1 MKLAIGDVV
10 RARDDKA
17 LGTVAGVVGRGND
30 RLVMIHGYGGM
41 RRFTEPGGLELI
53 ARHTAPMTTGR
64 HIVALIAFGLA
75 LLTAYIGCHSARD
88 LGASWPLSFL
98 AGFGGYGAVMTAYQW
113 WFRLT
118 GPRRFRV

>member
-10 RARDDKA
+10 RACDDKA
-17 LGTVAGVVGRGND
+17 LGTVAGVVGRG
-30 RLVMIHGYGGM
+30 REKLVMIHGYGGM
-41 RRFTEPGGLELI
+41 RRFTEPGGLELV

-64 HIVALIAFGLA
+64 QAVALIALGLA
-75 LLTAYIGCHSARD
+75 LLAAYIGCRSARD
-88 LGASWPLSFL
+88 LGASWLLSFL